1 MCFIHS
7 QALFKRTS
15 RSEKTTLE
23 LHRYSP
29 SPCGVSMDSGVRRHD
44 AARREFSLTQANT
57 RTYAYTGRVLR
68 DIKFALRHG
77 HGWNGKMIYLFLEGY
92 SSAGGQNKEEITHR
106 PQEFMP
112 CRA

>member
-44 AARREFSLTQANT
+44 AARREFSPHSGEHP
-57 RTYAYTGRVLR
+57 YICVHGPG
-68 DIKFALRHG
+68 IKRHQVCASP
-77 HGWNGKMIYLFLEGY
+77 WPRMEWQNDLLI
-92 SSAGGQNKEEITHR
+92 SGGVFERRGSE
-106 PQEFMP
+106 
-112 CRA
+112 